1 MLFYGPD
8 YLFDS
13 TASSI
18 LGLFSVGRGGG
29 SSRFLSHVF
38 GLVPFGET
46 TPGDLVS
53 FGETISGATIHLFDL
68 APLRRNDP
76 WRFRLLRR
84 NDRQRHDI
92 LSYLI

>member
-1 MLFYGPD
+1 MLFYGRG

-53 FGETISGATIHLFDL
+53 FGETISSATIHLFDL
-68 APLRRNDP
+68 APFGETIPGGLVS
-76 WRFRLLRR
+76 FGET
-84 NDRQRHDI
+84 I
-92 LSYLI
+92 GSATI